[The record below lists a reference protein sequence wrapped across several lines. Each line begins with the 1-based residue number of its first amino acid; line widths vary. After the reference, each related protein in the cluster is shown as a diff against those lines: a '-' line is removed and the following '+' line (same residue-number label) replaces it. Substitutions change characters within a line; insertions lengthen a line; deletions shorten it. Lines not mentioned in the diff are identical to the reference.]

1 VEKSN
6 EPTLVVNDLT
16 KLLTDP
22 DGLERVSKMSALE
35 ILPFLTAHIS
45 PAESLNANI
54 QMMHRTQTSII

>member
-1 VEKSN
+1 MDKSN

-54 QMMHRTQTSII
+54 